1 MKNKNRRR
9 ISCLLSAVLLLV
21 MSFGFGTF
29 AGAEESDSSKP
40 VVWIVGDST
49 VSAFTDNYYY
59 PRYGWGTQI
68 DKYLDGTFEVKNIA
82 LSGRSSTSY
91 TADKEYGELIAGM
104 KKGDFLLVGFGHNDE
119 KAESGRYTNPN
130 GDYKTAGSFANSLYE
145 NYIKPAQAAGTT
157 VVLCTPIVRRTA
169 DGNWSDSQL
178 HVTAASGEFEGGS
191 YPQAIIN
198 LGKDLNVPVVDMT
211 SLTKKLYDSLG
222 ASETVNLHAWTS
234 SKPESVDNTHT
245 NIWGGTYNAYL
256 VTKTIKELNVAGLA
270 EHIIDAKAP
279 TKSDVLKSNP
289 DYKESEYS
297 NDLKDSELWAN
308 AGIFKGTVFGN
319 VGGNDKIAS
328 KFKLE
333 SLDNGNINIAVN
345 GAGKIASTA
354 DGIAMYYYRVPANS
368 NFTITAKATVN
379 SFTSNDQVSFGLMAR
394 DDMYVDQNNN
404 NTLGDYVAAGPLKL
418 TKKGSV
424 WNCFARKSGALTQGG
439 TCANEIKA
447 GETYNLKIESNTDGY
462 ACTFGNEETI
472 TGGFDFKLT
481 SVDSEY
487 VYVGMY
493 VARSADVTFSDVKLV
508 VDGKEITSA
517 GEPENPTPGEPENPT
532 PGEPENP
539 TPGEPETPTPG
550 EPENPTPGEPENPT
564 PGEPENP
571 TPGEPENPTPVEPA
585 PEQPVKPE
593 TPAEQPATEPAVS
606 DNNGVKTGDSYHMV
620 WYIAAMTLTAGI
632 ACVELKRKKTFAK

>member
-1 MKNKNRRR
+1 MVFVMKNKNRRR

-157 VVLCTPIVRRTA
+157 VVLCTPIVRRTS

-211 SLTKKLYDSLG
+211 SLTKELYDSLG

-532 PGEPENP
+532 PGESENP
-539 TPGEPETPTPG
+539 TPGES
-550 EPENPTPGEPENPT
+550 ENPTPGEPENPA

-571 TPGEPENPTPVEPA
+571 TPAEPA
-585 PEQPVKPE
+585 PEQPVRPE
-593 TPAEQPATEPAVS
+593 TPTDQPATEPAVS

-632 ACVELKRKKTFAK
+632 ACVELKRKKTFDK

>member
-211 SLTKKLYDSLG
+211 SLTKELYDSLG
-222 ASETVNLHAWTS
+222 AAETVNLHAWTS

-394 DDMYVDQNNN
+394 DDMYVDQYINS
-404 NTLGDYVAAGPLKL
+404 TMGDYVAAGPLKL

-517 GEPENPTPGEPENPT
+517 GEPENPTPGEPENPA

-539 TPGEPETPTPG
+539 APGEPENPAPG

-564 PGEPENP
+564 PA
-571 TPGEPENPTPVEPA
+571 EPA

-593 TPAEQPATEPAVS
+593 TPTDQPATEPAVS

-632 ACVELKRKKTFAK
+632 ACVELKRKKTFDK

>member
-211 SLTKKLYDSLG
+211 SLTKELYDSLG

-539 TPGEPETPTPG
+539 APGEPENPTPGEPENPAPG

-564 PGEPENP
+564 PA
-571 TPGEPENPTPVEPA
+571 EPA

-593 TPAEQPATEPAVS
+593 TPAEQPATEPVVS

-632 ACVELKRKKTFAK
+632 ACVELKRKKTFDK

>member
-157 VVLCTPIVRRTA
+157 VVLCTPIVRRTS

-211 SLTKKLYDSLG
+211 SLTKELYDSLG

-539 TPGEPETPTPG
+539 TPGEPENPAPGEPENPAPG

-564 PGEPENP
+564 PA
-571 TPGEPENPTPVEPA
+571 EPA

-593 TPAEQPATEPAVS
+593 TPTDQPATEPAVS

-632 ACVELKRKKTFAK
+632 ACVELKRKKTFDK

>member
-21 MSFGFGTF
+21 MSFGFGIF

-517 GEPENPTPGEPENPT
+517 GKPENPTPGEPEN
-532 PGEPENP
+532 
-539 TPGEPETPTPG
+539 PTPG

-632 ACVELKRKKTFAK
+632 ACVELKRKKTFDK

>member
-539 TPGEPETPTPG
+539 TPGEPE
-550 EPENPTPGEPENPT
+550 NPTPGEPENPT

-571 TPGEPENPTPVEPA
+571 TPAEPA

-632 ACVELKRKKTFAK
+632 ACVELKRKKTFDK

>member
-1 MKNKNRRR
+1 MVFVMKNKNRRR

-539 TPGEPETPTPG
+539 TPGEPE
-550 EPENPTPGEPENPT
+550 NPT

-632 ACVELKRKKTFAK
+632 ACVELKRKKTFDK

>member
-1 MKNKNRRR
+1 M
-9 ISCLLSAVLLLV
+9 ISCLLSAILLLV

-211 SLTKKLYDSLG
+211 SLTKELYDSLG

-539 TPGEPETPTPG
+539 TPGEPENPAPG
-550 EPENPTPGEPENPT
+550 EPENPTPGEPENP
-564 PGEPENP
+564 
-571 TPGEPENPTPVEPA
+571 A
-585 PEQPVKPE
+585 PEQPAKPE
-593 TPAEQPATEPAVS
+593 TPAEQPATDPVVS
-606 DNNGVKTGDSYHMV
+606 DNNGVETGDSYHMV

-632 ACVELKRKKTFAK
+632 ACVELKRKKTFDK

>member
-91 TADKEYGELIAGM
+91 TADKEYNELIAGM

-145 NYIKPAQAAGTT
+145 NYIKPAQSAGTT

-222 ASETVNLHAWTS
+222 AAETVNLHAWTS

-539 TPGEPETPTPG
+539 TPGEPE
-550 EPENPTPGEPENPT
+550 NPT

-585 PEQPVKPE
+585 PEQPAKPE
-593 TPAEQPATEPAVS
+593 TPADQPATDPVVS
-606 DNNGVKTGDSYHMV
+606 DNNGVETGDSYHMV

-632 ACVELKRKKTFAK
+632 ACVELKRKKTFDK

>member
-539 TPGEPETPTPG
+539 TPGEPE
-550 EPENPTPGEPENPT
+550 NPT

-632 ACVELKRKKTFAK
+632 ACVELKRKKTFDK

>member
-9 ISCLLSAVLLLV
+9 ISCLLSAVFLLV

-222 ASETVNLHAWTS
+222 AAETVNLHAWTS

-345 GAGKIASTA
+345 GAGKIAGTA

-394 DDMYVDQNNN
+394 DDMYIDQNNN

-439 TCANEIKA
+439 TCTNEIKA

-539 TPGEPETPTPG
+539 TPGEPENPAPG

-571 TPGEPENPTPVEPA
+571 A
-585 PEQPVKPE
+585 PEQPAKPE
-593 TPAEQPATEPAVS
+593 TPAEQPATDPVVS
-606 DNNGVKTGDSYHMV
+606 DNNGVETGDSYHMV

-632 ACVELKRKKTFAK
+632 ACVELKRKKTFDK

>member
-1 MKNKNRRR
+1 MVFVMKNKNRRR
-9 ISCLLSAVLLLV
+9 ISCLLSAVFLLV

-222 ASETVNLHAWTS
+222 AAETVNLHAWTS

-345 GAGKIASTA
+345 GAGKIAGTA

-394 DDMYVDQNNN
+394 DDMYIDKKMPDV
-404 NTLGDYVAAGPLKL
+404 LGDYVEAAQLNL
-418 TKKGSV
+418 TYKDQAWS
-424 WNCFARKSGALTQGG
+424 CFARNNSGLMQGSVTGRELKPGDTVEVCIKS
-439 TCANEIKA
+439 NP
-447 GETYNLKIESNTDGY
+447 DGY
-462 ACTFGNEETI
+462 AVKLGDGEFL

-481 SVDSEY
+481 AVDPKH
-487 VYVGMY
+487 VYAGFFVS
-493 VARSADVTFSDVKLV
+493 RNADVTFTDI
-508 VDGKEITSA
+508 EYT
-517 GEPENPTPGEPENPT
+517 EN
-532 PGEPENP
+532 
-539 TPGEPETPTPG
+539 
-550 EPENPTPGEPENPT
+550 
-564 PGEPENP
+564 
-571 TPGEPENPTPVEPA
+571 
-585 PEQPVKPE
+585 
-593 TPAEQPATEPAVS
+593 
-606 DNNGVKTGDSYHMV
+606 
-620 WYIAAMTLTAGI
+620 
-632 ACVELKRKKTFAK
+632 

>member
-178 HVTAASGEFEGGS
+178 HVTAASGEFKGGS

-539 TPGEPETPTPG
+539 TPGEPE
-550 EPENPTPGEPENPT
+550 NPT

-593 TPAEQPATEPAVS
+593 TPAEQAATEPAVS

-632 ACVELKRKKTFAK
+632 ACVELKRKKTFDK